1 MNKHLSRRDFLKLSA
16 GAAGV
21 GILAACAAPAQPTP
35 APAVPA
41 PTAKATDAPKAAP
54 PATGDYKG
62 KFVVVSVATD
72 QRGEGKLGTMF
83 EQANP
88 GVQVTHVT
96 FPSEKFVELYTAV
109 KNTKEQ
115 VDILELNG
123 QDLRRYATSGDLV
136 DLSSIVTYKDRFRPV
151 GLRTYTIND
160 KLWALPWGGI
170 GGFNIYYNKSI
181 LDKKSLT
188 YPKTY
193 AELVDIGKKLKPDGI
208 AAYTHAGKNIYLW
221 PVWFFTTYAQTS
233 GNQSNEKTLKTLN
246 GELKFTDPE
255 VVAALAAI
263 FKFAEDGLFIA
274 GVNSQDSPASIA
286 NIVTNKA
293 AFALGLDVNAVRD
306 ATPADV
312 SLAADLLP
320 KIVDKPEVK
329 SQYPGGTGIALSIPV
344 GVAPERR
351 KLAESFL
358 DFVTRDESMA
368 VYRDTNKI
376 AVLTTKLEGAND
388 PLSKQVAGLVDNL
401 TTYLDWLW
409 PPQITRAFQEGIQA
423 GVAKQ
428 KNADEVASDIQKEFD
443 KLVASGYKPQN

>member
-41 PTAKATDAPKAAP
+41 PAAKATDAPKAAP

-62 KFVVVSVATD
+62 KFVVISVATD

-181 LDKKSLT
+181 LDKKGMT

-233 GNQSNEKTLKTLN
+233 GNQSNEKTLKTLR

-286 NIVTNKA
+286 NIVTNRA

-368 VYRDTNKI
+368 VYRDTNKL
-376 AVLTTKLEGAND
+376 AVLTTKLEGSND

>member
-41 PTAKATDAPKAAP
+41 PAAKATDAPKAAP

-62 KFVVVSVATD
+62 KFVVISVATD

-181 LDKKSLT
+181 LDKKGMT

-233 GNQSNEKTLKTLN
+233 GNQSNEKTLKTLR

-286 NIVTNKA
+286 NIVTNRA

-368 VYRDTNKI
+368 VYRDTNKL
-376 AVLTTKLEGAND
+376 AVLTTKLEGSND

-443 KLVASGYKPQN
+443 KLVASQCH

>member
-35 APAVPA
+35 APAAPA
-41 PTAKATDAPKAAP
+41 PAAKATDAPKAAP

-62 KFVVVSVATD
+62 KFVVISVATD

-286 NIVTNKA
+286 NIVTNRA

-368 VYRDTNKI
+368 VYRDTNKL
-376 AVLTTKLEGAND
+376 AVLTTKLEGSND

>member
-1 MNKHLSRRDFLKLSA
+1 MNKNLSRRDFLKLSA

-35 APAVPA
+35 APAAPA
-41 PTAKATDAPKAAP
+41 PAAKATDAPKAAP

-72 QRGEGKLGTMF
+72 QRGEGKLGKMF

-88 GVQVTHVT
+88 GVQITHVT
-96 FPSEKFVELYTAV
+96 FPSDKFVELYTAAQ
-109 KNTKEQ
+109 NAKEQ

-123 QDLRRYATSGDLV
+123 QDLRRYATSGALV
-136 DLSSIVTYKDRFRPV
+136 DLSNIVTYKDRFRPV
-151 GLRTYTIND
+151 GLRTYTING

-181 LDKKSLT
+181 LDKKGLT

-193 AELVDIGKKLKPDGI
+193 PELVDIGKKLKPDGI

-233 GNQSNEKTLKTLN
+233 GNQSNEKTLKTLR

-263 FKFAEDGLFIA
+263 FKFSEDGLFIA
-274 GVNSQDSPASIA
+274 GVNSQDTPASIA

-312 SLAADLLP
+312 NLAADLLP

-358 DFVTRDESMA
+358 DFVTR
-368 VYRDTNKI
+368 
-376 AVLTTKLEGAND
+376 
-388 PLSKQVAGLVDNL
+388 
-401 TTYLDWLW
+401 
-409 PPQITRAFQEGIQA
+409 
-423 GVAKQ
+423 
-428 KNADEVASDIQKEFD
+428 
-443 KLVASGYKPQN
+443 